1 MSYTL
6 VSFQELFASGPW
18 NSCIGYMG
26 RRSRRC
32 NNRITRENLHVAEAI
47 WDAILSGASAD
58 YVEREIG
65 GLVSRC
71 LCQRDH
77 QGQKDEV
84 VEAWKGDFGKPEK
97 TNPFAQTQ
105 VKGPTTTARDTQF
118 IAQLKLERDVYY
130 QRLVDETRRCQSV
143 ESLLDDTRDAL
154 AALQAEYDGTRTKLR
169 EAKSKNSTLE
179 LQVDVM
185 KQGMADLE
193 KSNTHLRSELIAAE
207 SLAASLQREVV
218 TQQRRQ
224 AQVSGELQRSQKATK
239 LLQDNTSALESSLRD
254 STTSVTNSELRVAD
268 LEKRLKTSESSAKT
282 ACKQR
287 SLLLSA
293 NTKLT
298 SELDEAKDTIQRL
311 ERLVAAFE
319 VDVMESNKVSMSQQ
333 QVLDH
338 ERTARY
344 PAEKTSQ
351 TQAQGCADEDE
362 KKGEIEVDK
371 QKEDERLTSGQQCE
385 LM

>member
-1 MSYTL
+1 M
-6 VSFQELFASGPW
+6 
-18 NSCIGYMG
+18 
-26 RRSRRC
+26 
-32 NNRITRENLHVAEAI
+32 
-47 WDAILSGASAD
+47 
-58 YVEREIG
+58 
-65 GLVSRC
+65 
-71 LCQRDH
+71 
-77 QGQKDEV
+77 
-84 VEAWKGDFGKPEK
+84 
-97 TNPFAQTQ
+97 
-105 VKGPTTTARDTQF
+105 
-118 IAQLKLERDVYY
+118 
-130 QRLVDETRRCQSV
+130 DETRRCQSV

-169 EAKSKNSTLE
+169 KAKSRTSTLE

-218 TQQRRQ
+218 TQQSRQ

-239 LLQDNTSALESSLRD
+239 LLQDNISALESSLRD
-254 STTSVTNSELRVAD
+254 SNTSVTNSELRVAD

-333 QVLDH
+333 
-338 ERTARY
+338 
-344 PAEKTSQ
+344 
-351 TQAQGCADEDE
+351 
-362 KKGEIEVDK
+362 
-371 QKEDERLTSGQQCE
+371 
-385 LM
+385 

>member
-58 YVEREIG
+58 YVERKIG
-65 GLVSRC
+65 GL
-71 LCQRDH
+71 
-77 QGQKDEV
+77 
-84 VEAWKGDFGKPEK
+84 
-97 TNPFAQTQ
+97 
-105 VKGPTTTARDTQF
+105 
-118 IAQLKLERDVYY
+118 
-130 QRLVDETRRCQSV
+130 SV
-143 ESLLDDTRDAL
+143 ESLLDDTREAL

-169 EAKSKNSTLE
+169 KAKSRTSTLE

-239 LLQDNTSALESSLRD
+239 LLQDNISALESSLRD
-254 STTSVTNSELRVAD
+254 SNTSVTNSELRVAD

-338 ERTARY
+338 KRTARY